1 MQISYR
7 PRAGLIAILINLWAP
22 VLLAQEPI
30 IHAYTQLRSPADRV
44 TDAEGRV
51 VPVDMGT
58 RLFHALMT
66 EAGMDYDITLAPW
79 ARNIQALDNQPNVLA
94 YTFVRSAEREDKYYW
109 VGLVQNI
116 KSYLYGLKE
125 NQANL
130 PTSLEQARQYRVG
143 SIRDD
148 AYDNLLHDLGFPHI
162 VHINNSSPW
171 LTLMERGRI
180 DLVPYSELAISNYLE
195 HQNQAQDRL
204 LPVVELE
211 ALSTGL
217 YFALSKHSD
226 EAVYQRLRQA
236 YVRMVASGE
245 YQRIVGQPHP
255 ELPNSVVTSQGSD
268 ASN

>member
-1 MQISYR
+1 M
-7 PRAGLIAILINLWAP
+7 
-22 VLLAQEPI
+22 LLLSICGSGVQAQEPV

-58 RLFHALMT
+58 RLFHALMV
-66 EAGMDYDITLAPW
+66 EAGLDYDITLAPW

-116 KSYLYGLKE
+116 QSYLYGLKE

-130 PTSLEQARQYRVG
+130 PTSLEQARNYRIG

-180 DLVPYSELAISNYLE
+180 DLVPYSELAISNYLA

-226 EAVYQRLRQA
+226 EAVFQRLRQA
-236 YVRMVASGE
+236 YIRMVASGE
-245 YQRIVGQPHP
+245 YQRVVGQPHP
-255 ELPNSVVTSQGSD
+255 TLPNSLVTSGAAD